1 MKIVINIQSMTNI
14 VERTT
19 SSIKLKLGVESRR
32 QRRSGWY
39 RRILAVIDQYKK
51 NIIEKLLPVIIQD
64 FSGSISVKM
73 RGGKMEVEEVE
84 KLKKFKVMI
93 EESNDRNYKE
103 VLKNELSIIKEWPE
117 DELKEILRYIDDS
130 HGEMMQMFE
139 QQVKRTFFETL
150 DKMTLEKTK
159 LESKIYNFTKFDI
172 DDDIK
177 ELFKQGVDSVP
188 CLGLNHR
195 EVKRRV
201 NEALL
206 EYLDRYRSRGG
217 FDHLD
222 ADDVSE
228 WLAMAI
234 GAGGRDEEIQFYKRV
249 QGGYEGLIAEVE
261 STYNGKDLL
270 TDKKLSIK

>member
-93 EESNDRNYKE
+93 EESNDRKYKE
-103 VLKNELSIIKEWPE
+103 VLKMN
-117 DELKEILRYIDDS
+117 
-130 HGEMMQMFE
+130 
-139 QQVKRTFFETL
+139 
-150 DKMTLEKTK
+150 
-159 LESKIYNFTKFDI
+159 
-172 DDDIK
+172 
-177 ELFKQGVDSVP
+177 
-188 CLGLNHR
+188 CL
-195 EVKRRV
+195 
-201 NEALL
+201 
-206 EYLDRYRSRGG
+206 
-217 FDHLD
+217 
-222 ADDVSE
+222 
-228 WLAMAI
+228 
-234 GAGGRDEEIQFYKRV
+234 
-249 QGGYEGLIAEVE
+249 
-261 STYNGKDLL
+261 T
-270 TDKKLSIK
+270 

>member
-39 RRILAVIDQYKK
+39 RRILAVIEQYKK

-103 VLKNELSIIKEWPE
+103 VLKNELAKIKEWQE
-117 DELKEILRYIDDS
+117 DELKELLRYIDDS

-188 CLGLNHR
+188 CLGLNHQ

-249 QGGYEGLIAEVE
+249 QGGYEGLIAEV
-261 STYNGKDLL
+261 KAL
-270 TDKKLSIK
+270 TMERTC